1 MNALRTLHLALFF
14 MRFFRSF
21 GLAIS
26 SVQDTSEDESASS
39 SLRIPFYTTTYQF
52 SFKVLRQG
60 SPSGQE
66 QPTQEQAQD
75 VPVQE

>member
-1 MNALRTLHLALFF
+1 

-52 SFKVLRQG
+52 SFKVLCQG